1 MAIVTTRYAGFWVRA
16 VAYLIDA
23 VILGLVGGVLSGV
36 GLHSRSVDAQ
46 SSSPSALLSLIYF
59 GLLWSHYG
67 GGQTLGMRLLRLRVV
82 GTDGSQIGVLR
93 ALLRWLFLVI
103 SFVVCFI
110 GVIWVAFDPQKQ
122 GWHDKIASTY
132 VIAT

>member
-1 MAIVTTRYAGFWVRA
+1 MAVVTPRYAGFWIRV

-23 VILGLVGGVLSGV
+23 VILGVVGGILGGV
-36 GLHSRSVDAQ
+36 ALHSRSVDAQ
-46 SSSPSALLSLIYF
+46 SSSPGALLSLIYF

-67 GGQTLGMRLLRLRVV
+67 GGQTLGMRLLKLRVV
-82 GTDGSQIGVLR
+82 GTDGNQIGVVR
-93 ALLRWLFLVI
+93 ALLRWVFLFI

-122 GWHDKIASTY
+122 GWHDKVASTH